1 MSDIVRNIDT
11 VTAEIIVI
19 RDNAKKVFYDAV
31 IKIGCRLLEAKDL
44 VPHGEWTH
52 YLQSVLGYR
61 GWFGS
66 TINPLSKAPAA
77 VLRMLA
83 LLLVV

>member
-44 VPHGEWTH
+44 IPHGEWTH
-52 YLQSVLGYR
+52 YLQSVLGYTP
-61 GWFGS
+61 S
-66 TINPLSKAPAA
+66 TA
-77 VLRMLA
+77 
-83 LLLVV
+83 